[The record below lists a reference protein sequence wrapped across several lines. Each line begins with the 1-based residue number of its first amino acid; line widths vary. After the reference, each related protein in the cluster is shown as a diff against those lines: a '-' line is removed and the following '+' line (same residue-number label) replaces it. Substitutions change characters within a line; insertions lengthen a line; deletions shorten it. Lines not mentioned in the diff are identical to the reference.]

1 MLYSYTY
8 TVDKIANG
16 YRYNIGGLD
25 AKNLETPLLK
35 ITYKQPI
42 QIYDRH
48 KKGCLTLEWTAILN
62 AYEMLVVKNYDA
74 MTSILA
80 TYTNGL
86 VALEWQ
92 TYAERYEEAKKIF
105 ATTH

>member
-1 MLYSYTY
+1 MLYSY

-16 YRYNIGGLD
+16 YQYNIGSVD

-62 AYEMLVVKNYDA
+62 AYEMLVVK
-74 MTSILA
+74 TSILA